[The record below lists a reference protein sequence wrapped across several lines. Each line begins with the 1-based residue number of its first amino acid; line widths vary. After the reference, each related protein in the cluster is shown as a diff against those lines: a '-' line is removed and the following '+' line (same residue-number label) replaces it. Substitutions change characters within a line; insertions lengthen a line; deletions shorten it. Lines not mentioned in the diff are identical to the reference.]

1 VALPGTEDDPQ
12 VDYGRYQ
19 SLIAD
24 HCWCPPRPGGAP
36 QVGDGAHGG
45 GGPTPGGNL
54 QQQITRL
61 LKQALD
67 HFAAADAVLKAGNLA
82 LYQSE
87 VNAAQAAIAKAN
99 QLAAK
104 AGGTSPSPS
113 PTVTPGSPTPS
124 PSG

>member
-1 VALPGTEDDPQ
+1 
-12 VDYGRYQ
+12 
-19 SLIAD
+19 
-24 HCWCPPRPGGAP
+24 
-36 QVGDGAHGG
+36 
-45 GGPTPGGNL
+45 
-54 QQQITRL
+54 

-67 HFAAADAVLKAGNLA
+67 HFAAADAALKAGNLA

-113 PTVTPGSPTPS
+113 PTMTPGSPTPS